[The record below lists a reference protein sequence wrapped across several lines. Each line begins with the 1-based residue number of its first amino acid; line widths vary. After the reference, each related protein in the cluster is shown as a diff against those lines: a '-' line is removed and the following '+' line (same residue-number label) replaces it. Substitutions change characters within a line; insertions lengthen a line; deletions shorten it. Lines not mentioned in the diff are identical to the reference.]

1 MLVSS
6 SPVRPSAA
14 QPRVPL
20 PHIKSEETDGRLQA
34 LEAAIRDTLASARAG
49 DYGLGMNRISVVE
62 RAFELAQSGQCHG
75 VDDIRRRLKEEQFSA
90 IDEHL
95 AGPSLKR
102 QLADICTKAC
112 RPDG

>member
-1 MLVSS
+1 M
-6 SPVRPSAA
+6 
-14 QPRVPL
+14 
-20 PHIKSEETDGRLQA
+20 
-34 LEAAIRDTLASARAG
+34 
-49 DYGLGMNRISVVE
+49 GLGMNRISVVE

-112 RPDG
+112 RPKG